1 MKFIRKPQLRTNRS
15 WEYQDNMELLPQG
28 QKNNVEVTL
37 VDQQK
42 INEFSKLIMRK
53 DALEAELK
61 KEKQEKEYLEDVSLE
76 IELIDE
82 DEKVQYRMGE
92 IFVFMKQSKVVEQ
105 LEKDSE
111 KLDEKISS
119 LESKQDELDDRISQL
134 KTALYAKFGDNIN
147 LER

>member
-1 MKFIRKPQLRTNRS
+1 
-15 WEYQDNMELLPQG
+15 MELLPQG

-61 KEKQEKEYLEDVSLE
+61 KERQEKEYLEDVSLE

-111 KLDEKISS
+111 RLDEQISE
-119 LESKQDELDDRISQL
+119 LESKQDELDDRISEL

>member
-1 MKFIRKPQLRTNRS
+1 
-15 WEYQDNMELLPQG
+15 MELLPQG

>member
-1 MKFIRKPQLRTNRS
+1 
-15 WEYQDNMELLPQG
+15 MELLPQG

-37 VDQQK
+37 ADQQK

-53 DALEAELK
+53 DVLEADLK
-61 KEKQEKEYLEDVSLE
+61 KERQEKEYLEDVSLE

-92 IFVFMKQSKVVEQ
+92 VFVFMKQSKVVEQ
-105 LEKDSE
+105 LEADSE
-111 KLDEKISS
+111 RLDERISS
-119 LESKQDELDDRISQL
+119 LESDQVELDERISEL
-134 KTALYAKFGDNIN
+134 KAALYANFGDNIN